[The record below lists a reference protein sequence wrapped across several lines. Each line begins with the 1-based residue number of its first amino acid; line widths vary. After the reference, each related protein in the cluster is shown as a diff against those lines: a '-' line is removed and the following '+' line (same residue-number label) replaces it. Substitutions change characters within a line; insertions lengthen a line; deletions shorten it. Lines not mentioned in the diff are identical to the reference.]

1 MKFNKMVSFNFF
13 LQDYG
18 VKMTHNV
25 NEKSISNLP
34 DEQIENRAQFI
45 LKSCF
50 FQPLFHEDLHRDFYE
65 VVKSDDKI
73 SILLF
78 PMIVKVI
85 KTGSRADR
93 TYLAKSDIDYMY
105 EVGPVSILTKS
116 KKDYTKVPVGSSD
129 KSLYLCST
137 ENRGFYRIQDKDEGY
152 VYPRVLQSKLAPIIR
167 DVKQVALLKDSKANL
182 SLGER
187 NSFDKNLKKEDT
199 VIAFKCMEWPQDIW
213 EDFSDRNPKYVEDLM
228 PVLKGK

>member
-1 MKFNKMVSFNFF
+1 
-13 LQDYG
+13 
-18 VKMTHNV
+18 MTHNV

-34 DEQIENRAQFI
+34 DERIENRAQFI

-50 FQPLFHEDLHRDFYE
+50 FQPLFHEDLYRDFYE

-73 SILLF
+73 SVLMF

-116 KKDYTKVPVGSSD
+116 KKDYTKVPVGPSD

-167 DVKQVALLKDSKANL
+167 DVKQVALLEKSKANL

-187 NSFDKNLKKEDT
+187 NSFDKNLKDEDT
-199 VIAFKCMEWPQDIW
+199 VIAFKYMEWPQDIW